1 MRQIWTGFRI
11 QFGRLQQVTFN
22 PFEYRSFSVGV
33 NLRQSEAEYEHVEVQ
48 EYEQIDHRAHLHSDH
63 LATLFFGSSDPRGSL
78 NICIEISHVS
88 LPNKEMAPTYFR
100 EDNHEHYERD
110 YSDEKH

>member
-1 MRQIWTGFRI
+1 
-11 QFGRLQQVTFN
+11 LQQVTFD
-22 PFEYRSFSVGV
+22 PFEYRSFSVSV

-48 EYEQIDHRAHLHSDH
+48 KYEQIDHRAHLHSYH

-78 NICIEISHVS
+78 NIGIKLSNVPF
-88 LPNKEMAPTYFR
+88 PNKEIAPTYFR
-100 EDNHEHYERD
+100 EDNYEHYERD